1 MRDFYNQ
8 SARPDRQDD
17 ARQRG
22 GKPRAPKTPK
32 AINLSRLAKELEF
45 DLLASA
51 LGVPEKTLRNM
62 VDGRE
67 HTMDDRHVIVMENR
81 LYEMGIPT
89 DWLDQPYTR
98 ILPEYLERL
107 IQRAAQSPDKAAT
120 RRRNFKK
127 VVDAFKDR
135 LTLLA
140 DALDVVESS
149 LINVS
154 EGHLDL
160 DNNRFGHLNMH
171 LYQAGFPDAWL
182 EQADAE
188 LTPEMIAGLEAKAVD
203 SYERDLVAEEEE
215 QAYVANPQV
224 TPEPVTVTTTEPTP
238 EPLSSSTTPI
248 EEPVMAKPTQHEI
261 PEFAMAGV
269 KPAADT
275 ASAPNALS
283 KIPRSVVA
291 DEGVSV
297 TRRGRGRST
306 AVAAETVNGPSV
318 TVKTSKLK
326 AAAESPQP
334 APEAST
340 VARPPKVVQV
350 NRTEFAKTEKSERK
364 KPVVRKAIRGSLTK
378 EQSAKRAAALQ
389 KLMDEARYG
398 LSATLWRDLMGF
410 SQAYWGNIRRGPAKF
425 NNDLAVQVEELLSLP
440 AGWLDNPVFPPASL
454 AAWVKDENL
463 PRPRNKAEALQM
475 AKASAAEALVSPE
488 VAVPAAAEQSAPATK
503 GSKKSFKPY
512 AKAQVPAPTVIL
524 PQSDNA
530 KPPFILAAS
539 APVASPAVSAPAPA
553 PASKPVRA
561 AKAKPVVSQ
570 PSAVAA
576 TPAATVSAPAATA
589 PVPAATPQITAP
601 APVEAAPL
609 PAAAGAVFQWRPSES
624 PEPIVA
630 PGPLTQALTTVLN
643 RFAME
648 GKFTEDDAM
657 RLLYFMMQQR

>member
-1 MRDFYNQ
+1 MRDFYNK

-67 HTMDDRHVIVMENR
+67 HAMDDRHVIVMENR

-120 RRRNFKK
+120 RRRNFRK

-149 LINVS
+149 LINVY

-160 DNNRFGHLNMH
+160 DSNRFGHLNMH

-182 EQADAE
+182 EEADAE
-188 LTPEMIAGLEAKAVD
+188 LTPEMIAGLEDKAVD

-224 TPEPVTVTTTEPTP
+224 APESSAVITNEPTP
-238 EPLSSSTTPI
+238 EPLSSSTTLI

-269 KPAADT
+269 KPAAGA
-275 ASAPNALS
+275 ASTPNALS
-283 KIPRSVVA
+283 KIPRSVVE

-306 AVAAETVNGPSV
+306 VVAAEAGNGPSV

-326 AAAESPQP
+326 VATDAPPP

-340 VARPPKVVQV
+340 VARAPKVVQV

-463 PRPRNKAEALQM
+463 PRPRNKEEALQM
-475 AKASAAEALVSPE
+475 AKASPEAALVSP
-488 VAVPAAAEQSAPATK
+488 AVSAPAAAEQSAPAAK
-503 GSKKSFKPY
+503 GGKKAFKPY
-512 AKAQVPAPTVIL
+512 AKAQGPAPTVIL

-539 APVASPAVSAPAPA
+539 APVVAPAVSAPISAT
-553 PASKPVRA
+553 KPVRA
-561 AKAKPVVSQ
+561 PKAKPVAPQ
-570 PSAVAA
+570 PTAAA
-576 TPAATVSAPAATA
+576 TPAATV
-589 PVPAATPQITAP
+589 PVPTATAP
-601 APVEAAPL
+601 APEVTAPVIAQAPVAAPS
-609 PAAAGAVFQWRPSES
+609 PAAAGDVFQWRPSES

-643 RFAME
+643 RLAME
-648 GKFTEDDAM
+648 GKFTEDDAI